1 VTTDKE
7 GFRSRE
13 YKTEVLDE
21 KKLMANYGGGGSKGA
36 TPMAAGNKRMRT
48 RYTDNDFVESSGDE
62 ESIDYM
68 WDVVDDQ
75 EGGRKRRRQQ
85 QSSEE
90 TAPDTESIL
99 PPDLEADLGQTL
111 WRAMAKQQAYQE
123 AQEYDS
129 RVDDSPEDDSPED
142 DSREVKMRLSLRPQ
156 SDIGKAS
163 TYKPTGSYY

>member
-1 VTTDKE
+1 
-7 GFRSRE
+7 
-13 YKTEVLDE
+13 
-21 KKLMANYGGGGSKGA
+21 
-36 TPMAAGNKRMRT
+36 MRT

-99 PPDLEADLGQTL
+99 PPDLEADLRQTL

-163 TYKPTGSYY
+163 TFKPTGSYY